1 MEMQAKNTQNFDRQQ
16 PRRRWYEVQLPE
28 DATLGDAEAMRAR
41 ISGGMA
47 FVPFWRLAW
56 FFLVD

>member
-1 MEMQAKNTQNFDRQQ
+1 MKMTIKSNPDSRRHQHL
-16 PRRRWYEVQLPE
+16 RRWYEVQLPE
-28 DATLGDAEAMRAR
+28 DATLGDAEVMKAR

-47 FVPFWRLAW
+47 FVPFWRMVW